1 MKMGAKFENRSL
13 PRRTPFLPRLLR
25 CWVQSN
31 QHGKHVH
38 VRLTRDITL
47 ADTFQTAKVHGPR
60 SHFQRRY
67 IPDRHH
73 PKIKQNYK
81 NRTERELHL
90 EPEFPGSG
98 LTSDAG

>member
-13 PRRTPFLPRLLR
+13 ARPTPFLPLPLR

-31 QHGKHVH
+31 QDGKHLH
-38 VRLTRDITL
+38 VYLTRDITL
-47 ADTFQTAKVHGPR
+47 ADTFQAAKVHGPR

-67 IPDRHH
+67 NPNRHH

-81 NRTERELHL
+81 NRIGRELHL

-98 LTSDAG
+98 LTSDPG